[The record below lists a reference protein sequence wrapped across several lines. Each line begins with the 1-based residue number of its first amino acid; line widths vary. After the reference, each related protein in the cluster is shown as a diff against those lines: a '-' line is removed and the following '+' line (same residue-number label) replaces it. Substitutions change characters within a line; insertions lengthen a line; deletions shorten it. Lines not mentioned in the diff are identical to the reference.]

1 VKTEFV
7 RGYISPLATR
17 VCARLGWVDR
27 RQVDLGVRK
36 LNDIL
41 PPEARAHLWFALAAV
56 APTIT
61 PRSVLMKIVKAPTVL
76 KNAPQELSQT
86 RPCDYALRIT
96 AKGLADA
103 ANKFKEDS
111 GLDYL
116 SDLIKPMVAGEVAE
130 FDFTKFD
137 TPNNVIML
145 KEALRGQRKK
155 RILKGLFAE
164 EPVGREWKSK
174 VVDQALR
181 FAAVQSGLTPEQIDY
196 RMRKS
201 AAIHGDVKTIVA
213 SFFMDIDALALRQL
227 FDATIKDDAGYK
239 ELYLYSDA
247 VCSIVARAQFLENNF
262 SFDFAQLGEDPKLI
276 YRKMCELIRGAETL
290 QVLLLFFLNK
300 LISLKSSDPLKD
312 EVFDAV
318 RFVIAPLAERIGLIF
333 LADDF
338 RDQYLKHSNPVKY
351 REVVEKIESRLGMTY
366 EEAKE
371 FMEIYVDKLIDYLDS
386 KGVNIDNLTVYARL
400 KSPFSAYEKVEDRE
414 EGHTYENLMDLMGIK
429 IVYVSSLAREKEVSD
444 AEFLGYLLTKGDIFV
459 PTPGGIKKALAGT
472 KGKWLGI
479 KITGHNKI
487 GKPVVPIEIQIMTEE
502 MNAANNH
509 GKAAHWL
516 YKLQEI
522 LKMLG
527 VAQIFP
533 KQEIADEMGA
543 DPYRNF
549 EQLRHFWTE
558 DVKGFGRGALTG

>member
-1 VKTEFV
+1 MKTEMV
-7 RGYISPLATR
+7 RRYISPIATR

-27 RQVDLGVRK
+27 RQVDLGIRK
-36 LNDIL
+36 LNAIL

-61 PRSVLMKIVKAPTVL
+61 PRSVLMKIVKAPTIL
-76 KNAPQELSQT
+76 KSAPEELSQT

-103 ANKFKEDS
+103 ANKFRDDS

-116 SDLIKPMVAGEVAE
+116 SDLIKPMVAGEVVE

-137 TPNNVIML
+137 TPNNIIVL
-145 KEALRGQRKK
+145 KEALRNQRKN

-164 EPVGREWKSK
+164 EPSGKETKSK
-174 VVDQALR
+174 AVDQALK
-181 FAAVQSGLTPEQIDY
+181 FAAEHSGLTPEQIDY

-201 AAIHGDVKTIVA
+201 AAIRGDVMTVVA
-213 SFFMDIDALALRQL
+213 SFFMDIEVLALRRL
-227 FDATIKDDAGYK
+227 FDTIKDNAEFK

-247 VCSIVARAQFLENNF
+247 VCAIVGRAQYLEENF
-262 SFDFAQLGEDPKLI
+262 SFDFGQLGSDNELI
-276 YRKMCELIRGAETL
+276 YRKMCELVRGAETL
-290 QVLLLFFLNK
+290 QVLLLFFLKK
-300 LISLKSSDPLKD
+300 LLSLKGSDPLRD

-338 RDQYLKHSNPVKY
+338 RDQYLKHSNPAKY
-351 REVVEKIESRLGMTY
+351 QEVVRKVEVRLKMHY

-371 FMEIYVDKLIDYLDS
+371 FLEMYVDKLMDYLDS
-386 KGVNIDNLTVYARL
+386 KKVNIDNLTVYARV

-414 EGHTYENLMDLMGIK
+414 EGHAYESLMDLLGIK

-459 PTPGGIKKALAGT
+459 PAPGGVKKALAGT
-472 KGKWLGI
+472 GGKWLGI

-509 GKAAHWL
+509 GKAAHWK
-516 YKLQEI
+516 YKLNEI

-527 VAQIFP
+527 VEQIFP
-533 KQEIADEMGA
+533 KMEIEGEMGA
-543 DPYRNF
+543 DSLKNF
-549 EQLRHFWTE
+549 NQLRHFWTE
-558 DVKGFGRGALTG
+558 DVSGISRRSLSG